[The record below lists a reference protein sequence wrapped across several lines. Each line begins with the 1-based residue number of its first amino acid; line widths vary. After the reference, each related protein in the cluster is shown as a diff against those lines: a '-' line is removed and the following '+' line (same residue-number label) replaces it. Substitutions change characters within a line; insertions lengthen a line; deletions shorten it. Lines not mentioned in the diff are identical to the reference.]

1 MLSRIIEFLFNS
13 FISGSELTV
22 KRRILICDDEKEIL
36 EILELY
42 LDKEGYEIL
51 KASDGIEALDAVKNN
66 PDIDLSILDIML
78 PKIDGYKVVKEIRK
92 LSNMPIILISAKN
105 QDADKILGLDLGADD
120 YITKPFNPLEV
131 VARVN
136 AQIRRKYS
144 LSTKEEDKNVI
155 KIGDIL
161 LDTYNVKVTVRGK
174 EIELTSIEYGILK
187 LLMENA
193 GRILTKNQIFEAVW
207 NEEFLSGD
215 NTIMVHISRLRD
227 KIEID
232 SRNPKYLKTVRGL
245 GYRFEKKVEN
255 IES

>member
-1 MLSRIIEFLFNS
+1 MK
-13 FISGSELTV
+13 G
-22 KRRILICDDEKEIL
+22 KILICDDEKEIL

-42 LDKEGYEIL
+42 LEKEGYEIL
-51 KASDGIEALDAVKNN
+51 KASDGEEAISILNSGNN
-66 PDIDLSILDIML
+66 IDLSILDIMM
-78 PKIDGYKVVKEIRK
+78 PKVDGYKVVKHLRK
-92 LSNMPIILISAKN
+92 ISNMPVILISAKN
-105 QDADKILGLDLGADD
+105 QDSDKILGLDLGADD

-136 AQIRRKYS
+136 AQIRRKNN
-144 LSTKEEDKNVI
+144 LSNSDEKKNVLQ
-155 KIGDIL
+155 IGDII
-161 LDTYNVKVTVRGK
+161 LDSYNVKVLVRDE

-187 LLMENA
+187 YLMDNA

-232 SRNPKYLKTVRGL
+232 SRNPKYLKTIRGL
-245 GYRFEKKVEN
+245 GYRFEKKVDS
-255 IES
+255 IDK

>member
-1 MLSRIIEFLFNS
+1 MK
-13 FISGSELTV
+13 G
-22 KRRILICDDEKEIL
+22 KILICDDEKEIL

-42 LDKEGYEIL
+42 LEKEGYEIL
-51 KASDGIEALDAVKNN
+51 KASDGEEAISILNSENN
-66 PDIDLSILDIML
+66 IDLSILDIMM
-78 PKIDGYKVVKEIRK
+78 PKVDGYKVVKHLRK
-92 LSNMPIILISAKN
+92 ISNMPVILISAKN
-105 QDADKILGLDLGADD
+105 QDSDKILGLDLGADD

-136 AQIRRKYS
+136 AQIRRKNN
-144 LSTKEEDKNVI
+144 LSNSDEKKNVLQ
-155 KIGDIL
+155 IGDII
-161 LDTYNVKVTVRGK
+161 LDSYNVKVLVRDE

-187 LLMENA
+187 YLMDNA

-232 SRNPKYLKTVRGL
+232 SRNPKYLKTIRGL
-245 GYRFEKKVEN
+245 GYRFEKKVDS
-255 IES
+255 IDK

>member
-1 MLSRIIEFLFNS
+1 MK
-13 FISGSELTV
+13 G
-22 KRRILICDDEKEIL
+22 KILVCDDEKEIL

-42 LDKEGYEIL
+42 LEKEGYEII
-51 KASDGIEALDAVKNN
+51 KASDGEDAINILNN
-66 PDIDLSILDIML
+66 EKSIDLSILDIMM
-78 PKIDGYKVVKEIRK
+78 PKVDGYKLVKHLRK
-92 LSNMPIILISAKN
+92 ISNMPVILVSAKN
-105 QDADKILGLDLGADD
+105 QDSDKILGLDLGADD

-136 AQIRRKYS
+136 AQIRRKNN
-144 LSTKEEDKNVI
+144 LSVPDEKEDI
-155 KIGDIL
+155 LQIGDII
-161 LDTYNVKVTVRGK
+161 LDSYNVKVLVRNK

-187 LLMENA
+187 FLMDNA

-232 SRNPKYLKTVRGL
+232 SRNPKYLKTIRGL
-245 GYRFEKKVEN
+245 GYRFEKKVDTVE
-255 IES
+255 E

>member
-1 MLSRIIEFLFNS
+1 MK
-13 FISGSELTV
+13 G
-22 KRRILICDDEKEIL
+22 KILICDDEKEIL

-42 LDKEGYEIL
+42 LEKEGYEIL
-51 KASDGIEALDAVKNN
+51 KASDGEEAISILNSENN
-66 PDIDLSILDIML
+66 IDLSILDIMM
-78 PKIDGYKVVKEIRK
+78 PKVDGYKVVKHLRK
-92 LSNMPIILISAKN
+92 ISNMPVILISAKN
-105 QDADKILGLDLGADD
+105 QDSDKILGLDLGADD

-136 AQIRRKYS
+136 AQIRRKNN
-144 LSTKEEDKNVI
+144 LSNSDEKKNVLQ
-155 KIGDIL
+155 IGDII
-161 LDTYNVKVTVRGK
+161 LDSYNVKVLVRDE

-187 LLMENA
+187 YLMDNA

-232 SRNPKYLKTVRGL
+232 SRNPKYLKTISGL
-245 GYRFEKKVEN
+245 GYRFEKKVDS
-255 IES
+255 IDK

>member
-1 MLSRIIEFLFNS
+1 MK
-13 FISGSELTV
+13 G
-22 KRRILICDDEKEIL
+22 KILICDDEKEIL

-42 LDKEGYEIL
+42 LEKEGYEIL
-51 KASDGIEALDAVKNN
+51 KASDGEEAISILNSENN
-66 PDIDLSILDIML
+66 IDLSILDIMM
-78 PKIDGYKVVKEIRK
+78 PKVDGYKVVKHLRK
-92 LSNMPIILISAKN
+92 ISNMPVILISAKN
-105 QDADKILGLDLGADD
+105 QDSDKILGLDLGADD

-136 AQIRRKYS
+136 AQIRRKNN
-144 LSTKEEDKNVI
+144 LSNSDEKKNVLQ
-155 KIGDIL
+155 IGDII
-161 LDTYNVKVTVRGK
+161 LDSYNVKVLVRDE

-187 LLMENA
+187 FLMDNA

-232 SRNPKYLKTVRGL
+232 SRNPKYLKTIRGL
-245 GYRFEKKVEN
+245 GYRFEKKVDS
-255 IES
+255 IDK